1 MILDKSYFIGELDI
15 PTNNDNVEPSLN
27 YFIEKYEKHFL
38 VGVLGYELYL
48 LFIAAIEQDPIP
60 TPYKE
65 LLQGDN
71 YEFMGTIYHW
81 EGFKETVVE
90 PDPDVDPPI
99 IGKYRSIIANYVYY
113 RWMRDKDLQNVGI
126 GVVKTK
132 VENSVRVSVSSK
144 AVRAMS
150 ELRIAMKSFIQYMDT
165 KGLVFE
171 KYNKR
176 SSMRFIHDNIIG
188 INEMNI

>member
-15 PTNNDNVEPSLN
+15 PTNNVNVEPALIT
-27 YFIEKYEKHFL
+27 FIEKYEKKFL

-48 LFIAAIEQDPIP
+48 LFVAALNVDPIA
-60 TPYKE
+60 TPYRE
-65 LLQGDN
+65 LLEGDN
-71 YEFMGTIYHW
+71 YEYMGVVYHW
-81 EGFKETVVE
+81 EGFKETIIA

-99 IGKYRSIIANYVYY
+99 VGKYRSIIANYVYY

-126 GVVKTK
+126 GVVATK
-132 VENSVRVSVSSK
+132 AENSTRVSGSSK

-150 ELRIAMKSFIQYMDT
+150 ELRTAMKSFVHYMDYKEGT
-165 KGLVFE
+165 YE

-176 SSMRFIHDNIIG
+176 SSMRFIYDNVIG

>member
-15 PTNNDNVEPSLN
+15 PTNNANIEPSLN
-27 YFIEKYEKHFL
+27 YFIEKYEKQFL
-38 VGVLGYELYL
+38 VGILGYELYL
-48 LFIAAIEQDPIP
+48 LFAAAYMIDPIA

-65 LLQGDN
+65 LLEGDN
-71 YEFMGTIYHW
+71 YEYEGVIYRW
-81 EGFKETVVE
+81 EGLKETIIE
-90 PDPDVDPPI
+90 PDPNNDPPI
-99 IGKYRSIIANYVYY
+99 VGKYRSIIANYVYY

-126 GVVKTK
+126 GVVATKAENSTK
-132 VENSVRVSVSSK
+132 VSSASK

-150 ELRIAMKSFIQYMDT
+150 ELRISMRSYIQYMDYKAGT
-165 KGLVFE
+165 YE

-176 SSMRFIHDNIIG
+176 SSVRFIYDNVVG

>member
-15 PTNNDNVEPSLN
+15 PTNNANIEPSLN
-27 YFIEKYEKHFL
+27 YFIEKYEKQFL
-38 VGVLGYELYL
+38 VGILGYELYL
-48 LFIAAIEQDPIP
+48 LFAAAYIIDPIA

-65 LLQGDN
+65 LLEGDN
-71 YEFMGTIYHW
+71 YEYEGVTYRW
-81 EGFKETVVE
+81 EGLKETIIE
-90 PDPDVDPPI
+90 PDPNNDPPI
-99 IGKYRSIIANYVYY
+99 VGKYRSIIANYVYY

-126 GVVKTK
+126 GVVATKAENSTK
-132 VENSVRVSVSSK
+132 VSSASK

-150 ELRIAMKSFIQYMDT
+150 ELRASMRSYIQYMDYKAGT
-165 KGLVFE
+165 YE

-176 SSMRFIHDNIIG
+176 SSVRFIYDNVVG